1 MYLTCCLFT
10 GGPPSDISDR
20 SANSDKV
27 AAGEKVSVVKKESTG
42 KESALERHSTSLF
55 LPTRTERH
63 QRGQLGPGAAV
74 RVRSWGPA
82 PGQQSQATVKCD
94 PGQGQGQPQRRQEK
108 KTSSQP
114 RCSFPKTTR
123 QSLLGSGLK
132 ATSLLN
138 IFMHTQPDASEVKT
152 PEARPGTEQTIK
164 KGLELEQIDV
174 VFPLTHR
181 ALAGQIPR

>member
-1 MYLTCCLFT
+1 MLSFS

-42 KESALERHSTSLF
+42 KDSALERYSTSLF

-74 RVRSWGPA
+74 RVRSWGPVPAGPGHQGQA
-82 PGQQSQATVKCD
+82 PVKCD
-94 PGQGQGQPQRRQEK
+94 PGLGQFQPHRRPEK
-108 KTSSQP
+108 KTTSQP

-138 IFMHTQPDASEVKT
+138 IFMHTQPEASEVKT
-152 PEARPGTEQTIK
+152 SETRAGTEQTVK

-174 VFPLTHR
+174 VFPLTRHV
-181 ALAGQIPR
+181 LAGQIPC